1 MNGAELILPR
11 DRDTAAV
18 ALIAA
23 YTAGRNARTLTA
35 YRKDLEQFRLF
46 VGADTAEA
54 AAQRLL
60 ECRQGEAN
68 ALTLAY
74 RAHLLERGLSPAT
87 INRRLASLRSLAK
100 LARLLGLVPWEIEV
114 SSLPTEA
121 YRDTRGPGVAG
132 FRRLLAVL
140 DAEEDCPRL
149 RRDRLI
155 LRLLFDLGLRRG
167 EAVSLDL
174 ADVDV
179 DRHTLAVVGKGRL
192 EKTLLS
198 LPVRTLTVLLVWL
211 ESRGDQP
218 GPLLTSFDRAG
229 KGDGRLTAHSL
240 YKIVRGIGAR
250 AGLPV
255 RPHGLR
261 HTAIT
266 EAVKAAQANGMG
278 LEEVLDFSRH
288 RDVRVMMI
296 YRDRERNVQERLA
309 SLVADT
315 AK

>member
-1 MNGAELILPR
+1 MSGVDLILPSER
-11 DRDTAAV
+11 DSAAA
-18 ALIAA
+18 ALMAA

-46 VGADTAEA
+46 VGAETAET

-87 INRRLASLRSLAK
+87 INRRLASLRSLTK
-100 LARLLGLVPWEIEV
+100 LARLLGLVTWEIEI
-114 SSLPTEA
+114 SGLPTDA

-140 DAEEDCPRL
+140 DAEEDCPRV

-167 EAVSLDL
+167 EAVSLNVG
-174 ADVDV
+174 DVDL
-179 DRHTLAVVGKGRL
+179 DRRTVAVVGKGRL

-198 LPVRTLTVLLVWL
+198 LPGRTHAVLLAWL
-211 ESRGDQP
+211 EHRGAQP

-240 YKIVRGIGAR
+240 YKVVRGIGAR
-250 AGLPV
+250 AGLP
-255 RPHGLR
+255 
-261 HTAIT
+261 T
-266 EAVKAAQANGMG
+266 
-278 LEEVLDFSRH
+278 
-288 RDVRVMMI
+288 
-296 YRDRERNVQERLA
+296 
-309 SLVADT
+309 
-315 AK
+315 